1 MAHDV
6 RDQRSTVTSAR
17 IGLAVLAMI
26 VVIAATGCARQV
38 PFKPLVAGE
47 CLPVSAKVVGERE
60 PQPPIVPCSK
70 PHRYEVYATPDLD
83 IGSSWPGQS
92 AVYQQAKSQCYGA
105 FVAGTG
111 WDPEK
116 LPNGVEELTIDP
128 SQGGYT
134 SGKDRS
140 VECLVVLPKD
150 RSGSFI
156 KTAPANPNS

>member
-1 MAHDV
+1 VVASVAAGCAHPLPYK
-6 RDQRSTVTSAR
+6 A
-17 IGLAVLAMI
+17 LAV
-26 VVIAATGCARQV
+26 GD
-38 PFKPLVAGE
+38 
-47 CLPVSAKVVGERE
+47 CLPSSAKVVGERE
-60 PQPPIVPCSK
+60 PQPPRVPCSQ

-83 IGSSWPGQS
+83 ISGDWPGQS

-116 LPNGVEELTIDP
+116 LPDGVEELTIDP
-128 SQGGYT
+128 SKGGYQ

-150 RSGSFI
+150 RTGPFI
-156 KTAPANPNS
+156 RSSSSNPATE